1 MAHPAL
7 SRDEAA
13 ARAALLAVTAYD
25 IALDL
30 TTSESTFASTTTV
43 TFTCREPGAST
54 WIDLVAPRV
63 LSATLNG
70 EAVDIS
76 AHTGQRLPLS
86 GLAAENTLVVVAE
99 CAYSRTGEGLHR
111 LVDPVDDE
119 IYLYSQFEM
128 ADAQRVYACF
138 DQPDLKAT
146 FTLHVVAPDHWQ
158 VVSNTATPLSTPVRA
173 GVARW
178 DFAPTARMSTYIT
191 ALVAGPYH
199 VVRDEYTG
207 PHGTYPLGVFCRAS
221 MAPHLDADR
230 VLEETKQGFAF
241 FEEAFGHPYPFG
253 KYDQLFVPEYNAGAM
268 ENAGCVTIM
277 EDYIFRSRVTDVAY
291 ESRAN
296 TILHEL
302 AHMWF
307 GDLVTMRWWDDLW
320 LNESFAE
327 WASYHAMARATRY
340 TEAWT
345 SFANQR
351 KTWAYRQDQLPST
364 HPIATDAGD
373 LQTVKLNFDGIT
385 YAKGASALRQ
395 LVAWVGEEEFF
406 AGLRAYFQK
415 HKWGN
420 TELRD
425 LLVELERTSG
435 RDLSAW
441 TREWLQ
447 TAGVNLLRPDVVYA
461 DPDTYATVAIV
472 QEPPAM
478 PAGLD
483 PILRSH
489 RIRVGLY
496 DLVEGRLTR
505 TEQIELDLVG
515 ARTEL
520 PQLAGRRASDLML
533 INDDDLTFAK
543 IRLGGRSSATAI
555 AHLGDLDRPMPRA
568 LVWGAAWDMTRD
580 AEWSAGDYLDLAL
593 SGLPVETDIGVVQKV
608 LLQVR
613 TAIELYASPEH
624 RDAYLQRLAA
634 GVHAATAVGRSP
646 GSDHQLAFARALIAV
661 ARTPEHLD
669 LVAGLLDGSQSIDGL
684 AIDTDLRWS
693 LLGRLVAS
701 GRAGDVEIDA
711 ELARDDTATGRR
723 SAAAV
728 RSATPT
734 AEAKEQRVD
743 GRRHRRLAPER
754 HAGGDHVRLGHPGP
768 ARAVPAVPGPLL
780 RGHRPGV
787 GDPQRRDGRDGG
799 HSALSGAAGRAGDGA
814 GHQRLPGRRRP
825 ARRPAPD
832 HHRGPRRGGAVPAL
846 PGPGR
851 LTRDRATPTSR

>member
-1 MAHPAL
+1 VANPAL
-7 SRDEAA
+7 TRDEAA
-13 ARAALLAVTAYD
+13 ARAALLAVAAYD
-25 IALDL
+25 IELDL
-30 TTSESTFASTTTV
+30 TTSDSTFASTTTV
-43 TFTCREPGAST
+43 TFGCSAPGASS
-54 WIDLVAPRV
+54 WIDLIAPHV
-63 LSATLNG
+63 VSATLNG
-70 EAVDIS
+70 VSVDVS
-76 AHTGQRLPLS
+76 GHTGQRLPLT

-119 IYLYSQFEM
+119 VYLYSQFEM

-138 DQPDLKAT
+138 DQPDLKAVYT
-146 FTLHVVAPDHWQ
+146 FHVTAPAHWQ
-158 VVSNTATPLSTPVRA
+158 VVSNTPTPLPSPVRA
-173 GVARW
+173 DVARW
-178 DFAPTARMSTYIT
+178 DFPTTKPMSTYIT
-191 ALVAGPYH
+191 ALVAGAFH

-207 PHGTYPLGVFCRAS
+207 PHGTYPLGVFCRTS
-221 MAPHLDADR
+221 MAPYLDADR
-230 VLEETKQGFAF
+230 ILEETKQGFAF
-241 FEEAFGHPYPFG
+241 FEDAFAHPYPFD

-268 ENAGCVTIM
+268 ENAGCVTLM
-277 EDYIFRSRVTDVAY
+277 EDYVFRSRVTEVAY

-307 GDLVTMRWWDDLW
+307 GDLVTMRWWNDLW

-327 WASYHAMARATRY
+327 WASYHAMDRATRY

-345 SFANQR
+345 SFGQQR

-364 HPIATDAGD
+364 HPIATDGPD
-373 LQTVKLNFDGIT
+373 LDTVKLNFDGIT

-406 AGLRAYFQK
+406 AGLRAYFQD

-461 DPDTYATVAIV
+461 DADTYATVAIV
-472 QEPPAM
+472 QEPPQM
-478 PAGLD
+478 PAGLE

-496 DLVEGRLTR
+496 DLVGGTLTR

-520 PQLAGRRASDLML
+520 PQLAGRRASDLLL

-555 AHLGDLDRPMPRA
+555 AHLGDLEHPMPRA

-580 AEWSAGDYLDLAL
+580 AEWSAGDYLQLAL
-593 SGLPVETDIGVVQKV
+593 SGLPAEADIGVVQKV
-608 LLQVR
+608 LMQVR

-624 RDAYLQRLAA
+624 RDEYRARLGLAA
-634 GVHAATAVGRSP
+634 YSAALTAAPS
-646 GSDHQLAFARALIAV
+646 SDLQLAYARAAISL
-661 ARTPEHLD
+661 ARTPEQLD
-669 LVAGLLDGSQSIDGL
+669 LVAGLLDGSKSVEGL
-684 AIDTDLRWS
+684 VVDTDLRWS

-701 GRAGDVEIDA
+701 GRVGEAGIDA
-711 ELARDDTATGRR
+711 ELARDNTATGRR
-723 SAAAV
+723 SAAAL
-728 RSATPT
+728 RSSIPT
-734 AEAKEQRVD
+734 EQAKEQAWTAAMTDQSLPNALLEATMSGLGIPEQRELYRGFR
-743 GRRHRRLAPER
+743 GRYFEAIGEVWDTRSTEMAGMVATALYPGLLVEEETVRMTNDFLSANDLPAGLRRIITE
-754 HAGGDHVRLGHPGP
+754 
-768 ARAVPAVPGPLL
+768 
-780 RGHRPGV
+780 
-787 GDPQRRDGRDGG
+787 GRDGVER
-799 HSALSGAAGRAGDGA
+799 SLRC
-814 GHQRLPGRRRP
+814 Q
-825 ARRPAPD
+825 ARDA
-832 HHRGPRRGGAVPAL
+832 
-846 PGPGR
+846 
-851 LTRDRATPTSR
+851 

>member
-1 MAHPAL
+1 VAHPAL
-7 SRDEAA
+7 ARDEAA
-13 ARAALLAVTAYD
+13 ARAEVLAVQAYD
-25 IALDL
+25 IELDL
-30 TTSESTFASTTTV
+30 TTSDTTFASTSTV
-43 TFTCREPGAST
+43 TFTCTAPGAST

-70 EAVDIS
+70 APIDVS
-76 AHTGQRLPLS
+76 GYTGQRLPLPS
-86 GLAAENTLVVVAE
+86 LAPENTLVVVAE
-99 CAYSRTGEGLHR
+99 CAFSLTGEGLHR
-111 LVDPVDDE
+111 LVDPVDAE
-119 IYLYSQFEM
+119 VYVYSQFEM

-138 DQPDLKAT
+138 DQPDLKAVYT
-146 FTLHVVAPDHWQ
+146 FHVTAPDHWQ
-158 VVSNTATPLSTPVRA
+158 VVSNSPTPAPVPVRA

-178 DFAPTARMSTYIT
+178 DFPATARMSTYIT
-191 ALVAGPYH
+191 ALVAGAFH

-207 PHGTYPLGVFCRAS
+207 PHGTYPLGVFCRTS
-221 MAPHLDADR
+221 MAPYLDADR
-230 VLEETKQGFAF
+230 ILEETKQGFAF
-241 FEEAFGHPYPFG
+241 FEDAFGHPYPFG

-268 ENAGCVTIM
+268 ENAGCVTLM
-277 EDYIFRSRVTDVAY
+277 EDYIFRSRVTEVAY

-327 WASYHAMARATRY
+327 WASYHAMDRATRY

-345 SFANQR
+345 SFGNLR

-364 HPIATDAGD
+364 HPIATDGPD
-373 LQTVKLNFDGIT
+373 LATVKLNFDGIT

-415 HKWGN
+415 HMWGN
-420 TELRD
+420 TVLRD

-435 RDLSAW
+435 RDLSDW
-441 TREWLQ
+441 TRQWLQ
-447 TAGVNLLRPDVVYA
+447 TPGVNLLRPDVVYA
-461 DPDTYATVAIV
+461 DPDTYGTVTIV
-472 QEPPAM
+472 QEPPRM
-478 PAGLD
+478 PPGLE

-489 RIRVGLY
+489 RLRIGLY
-496 DLVEGRLTR
+496 DLVDGRLTR

-555 AHLGDLDRPMPRA
+555 AHLGDLDQPMPRA

-580 AEWSAGDYLDLAL
+580 AEWSAGDYLSLAI
-593 SGLPVETDIGVVQKV
+593 SGLPAETDIGVVQKV

-613 TAIELYASPEH
+613 TAIELYATPEH
-624 RDAYLQRLAA
+624 RDEYVQRLAEA
-634 GVHAATAVGRSP
+634 VDAAMLDATP
-646 GSDHQLAFARALIAV
+646 GSDQQLAYARTAIRL
-661 ARTPEHLD
+661 ARTPEQLD
-669 LVAGLLDGSQSIDGL
+669 LVAGLLDGSRTVPGL
-684 AIDTDLRWS
+684 VIDTDLRWS

-701 GRAGDVEIDA
+701 GRAGDAQIDA
-711 ELARDDTATGRR
+711 ELALDNTASGRR

-734 AEAKEQRVD
+734 AAAKEQAWTAATTDQSLPNAMLEAAMSGLGIPEQRELYRPFRTRYFEVVRD
-743 GRRHRRLAPER
+743 VWETRSAEMAGMVATALYPGLLVEPETVSMTNEFLAANDLPAGLRRIITE
-754 HAGGDHVRLGHPGP
+754 
-768 ARAVPAVPGPLL
+768 
-780 RGHRPGV
+780 
-787 GDPQRRDGRDGG
+787 GRDGVER
-799 HSALSGAAGRAGDGA
+799 SLRC
-814 GHQRLPGRRRP
+814 Q
-825 ARRPAPD
+825 ARDA
-832 HHRGPRRGGAVPAL
+832 
-846 PGPGR
+846 
-851 LTRDRATPTSR
+851 

>member
-1 MAHPAL
+1 MANPAL
-7 SRDEAA
+7 ARDEAA
-13 ARAALLAVTAYD
+13 ERAALLAVQAYD

-30 TTSESTFASTTTV
+30 TTSESTFASTSTI
-43 TFTCREPGAST
+43 TFTCTAPGTGTT

-63 LSATLNG
+63 VSATLNG
-70 EAVDIS
+70 VPIDVS
-76 AHTGQRLPLS
+76 GYTGQRLPLPA
-86 GLAAENTLVVVAE
+86 LAADNTLEVVAE

-119 IYLYSQFEM
+119 VYLYSQFEM

-138 DQPDLKAT
+138 DQPDLKSVFT
-146 FTLHVVAPDHWQ
+146 FHVTAPEHWQ
-158 VVSNTATPLSTPVRA
+158 VVSNTPTPLASPVRA

-178 DFAPTARMSTYIT
+178 DFPTTEQMSTYIT
-191 ALVAGPYH
+191 ALVAGAFH
-199 VVRDEYTG
+199 VVRDEYAG
-207 PHGTYPLGVFCRAS
+207 QHGTYPLGVFCRTS
-221 MAPHLDADR
+221 MAPYLDADR
-230 VLEETKQGFAF
+230 ILEETKQGFAF

-268 ENAGCVTIM
+268 ENAGCVTLM
-277 EDYIFRSRVTDVAY
+277 EDYIFRSRVTEVAY

-345 SFANQR
+345 SFGNQR

-364 HPIATDAGD
+364 HPIATDAPD
-373 LQTVKLNFDGIT
+373 LATVKLNFDGIT

-415 HKWGN
+415 HMWGN

-435 RDLSAW
+435 RDLSTW

-447 TAGVNLLRPDVVYA
+447 TPGVNLLRPDVVYA
-461 DPDTYATVAIV
+461 DADTYGTVTIV
-472 QEPPAM
+472 QEPPRM
-478 PAGLD
+478 PPGLE

-489 RIRVGLY
+489 RIRIGLY
-496 DLVEGRLTR
+496 DLLDGRLTR

-520 PQLAGRRASDLML
+520 PQLAGRRASDLLL

-555 AHLGDLDRPMPRA
+555 AHLGDLDQPMPRA

-580 AEWSAGDYLDLAL
+580 AEWSAGDYLSLAL
-593 SGLPVETDIGVVQKV
+593 SGLPAESDIGVVQKV

-613 TAIELYASPEH
+613 TAIELYAAPEH
-624 RDAYLQRLAA
+624 REEYKQRLADA
-634 GVHAATAVGRSP
+634 MGAALLAAVP
-646 GSDHQLAFARALIAV
+646 GSDHQLAY
-661 ARTPEHLD
+661 ARTAISVAGTPEQLA
-669 LVAGLLDGSQSIDGL
+669 LVAGLLDGSRSVPGL
-684 AIDTDLRWS
+684 VVDTDLRWS
-693 LLGRLVAS
+693 LLNRLVAS
-701 GRAGDVEIDA
+701 GRAGDAEIDA
-711 ELARDDTATGRR
+711 ELARDNTASGRR

-734 AEAKEQRVD
+734 APAKEQAWAAAVTDQSLPNALLEAALSGLGIPEQRELYRPFRARYFEVVRD
-743 GRRHRRLAPER
+743 VWEVRSAEMAGMVATALYPGLLVEPETVRMTNDFLAANHLPPGLRRILTE
-754 HAGGDHVRLGHPGP
+754 
-768 ARAVPAVPGPLL
+768 
-780 RGHRPGV
+780 
-787 GDPQRRDGRDGG
+787 GRDGVER
-799 HSALSGAAGRAGDGA
+799 SLRC
-814 GHQRLPGRRRP
+814 Q
-825 ARRPAPD
+825 ARDA
-832 HHRGPRRGGAVPAL
+832 
-846 PGPGR
+846 
-851 LTRDRATPTSR
+851 